1 MSKKE
6 TVKTE
11 CEILSN
17 IDAKLSAILSVMLR
31 NNPDIFSE
39 DKVVN
44 NMTTA
49 VGFLASCGLAD
60 DESAKILKSTK
71 DSVRKMREKYNKD
84 NK

>member
-6 TVKTE
+6 TQKTE
-11 CEILSN
+11 HEILSN
-17 IDAKLSAILSVMLR
+17 IDSKLRAILSVMLR
-31 NNPDIFSE
+31 NNPEVFSE

-49 VGFLASCGLAD
+49 VGLLASCGIAD
-60 DESAKILKSTK
+60 EESAKILRSTK
-71 DSVRKMREKYNKD
+71 DSVRKMREKYNKE